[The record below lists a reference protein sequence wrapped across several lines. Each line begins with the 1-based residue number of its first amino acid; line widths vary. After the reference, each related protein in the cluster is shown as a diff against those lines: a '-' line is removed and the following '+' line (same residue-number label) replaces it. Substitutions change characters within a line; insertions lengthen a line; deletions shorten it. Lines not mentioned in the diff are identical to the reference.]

1 MSNLKKLCKMKP
13 QFVIVRDTGNGYSL
27 DNTVNYNGPFAKHVL
42 SQKSGYNHPSL
53 EIKSNWGLNKN
64 YISRLKTGKFTLTAK
79 EAGLLY
85 KAGKVEFHKNNNGY
99 YIASKKTNGAGASIS
114 ELSTILKEISK
125 LPGNIP
131 YRGSPIEYKRIL
143 DYLQFLAVKKV
154 DEDARLFFARPNNET
169 LMKNIRSSNKIQN
182 VFSNISDTDII
193 LYRTAYFMSFD
204 RLAAF
209 ASVVRNVPTIYDK
222 AKAKMDNITF
232 PRTFVKINKN
242 ADILYNVK
250 KIRQSIYGDLRAEKE
265 NGIEI
270 NNSSNSN
277 IISYGEFPI
286 ITKNNLF
293 GWFLNVKNWND
304 RLPNVELRIK
314 VLFYWI
320 FFYPNAN
327 GSNTLPNMKIIEYF
341 LSIADTF
348 HDFGKKSKKFGNFG
362 NIVGTQ
368 AEKQNAVKKTAN
380 GISKTNIPNTSNQL
394 KFIVKLLGADI
405 YRAVDRYNK
414 NVVSTLSATN
424 KRNVNRNG
432 NRLTSGLKVA
442 HFLYLIAN
450 IFGSSES
457 NISKTEEYA
466 GYLMYRLGT
475 GGRFTEINVGDLCDK
490 LNIEKA
496 CIVVDAVGGRLNP
509 CLKKLSIYHNVGIL
523 DTAPSKGILSLG
535 KLVNSNNCI
544 KTLEMMN
551 NNSNK
556 MNNNR
561 PRTSAGSKR
570 PITPARDNGRE
581 TATINQKRRR
591 TGSKT
596 PARGNA
602 EGSPM
607 NLNN

>member
-1 MSNLKKLCKMKP
+1 MSNFKKLCKMKP

-53 EIKSNWGLNKN
+53 DIESNWGLKKN

-79 EAGLLY
+79 EADALY

-114 ELSTILKEISK
+114 ELSIILKEISN
-125 LPGNIP
+125 LTGNIP

-154 DEDARLFFARPNNET
+154 DEDERLFFARPNNET

-209 ASVVRNVPTIYDK
+209 ASVVRNAPTIYDK

-242 ADILYNVK
+242 KDILYNVQ
-250 KIRQSIYGDLRAEKE
+250 KIRQSISEDLGAEI
-265 NGIEI
+265 GIKI

-277 IISYGEFPI
+277 KIISYGEFPI

-304 RLPNVELRIK
+304 RLPNVDLRIK

-348 HDFGKKSKKFGNFG
+348 HDFGKKSKKFE
-362 NIVGTQ
+362 NIVGTKE
-368 AEKQNAVKKTAN
+368 EKQNAVKKTAN
-380 GISKTNIPNTSNQL
+380 GIAKTNIPNTSNQL

-414 NVVSTLSATN
+414 NVVNTLSTTN
-424 KRNVNRNG
+424 TRKENRNG
-432 NRLTSGLKVA
+432 NPLTPGLKVA

-450 IFGSSES
+450 IFGSSGS
-457 NISKTEEYA
+457 NISQTEEYA

-544 KTLEMMN
+544 KTLKMMN
-551 NNSNK
+551 NNSNN
-556 MNNNR
+556 MNINNR
-561 PRTSAGSKR
+561 PLPAGK
-570 PITPARDNGRE
+570 
-581 TATINQKRRR
+581 KRRAI
-591 TGSKT
+591 TSP
-596 PARGNA
+596 PAPSA
-602 EGSPM
+602 PPPSPGDELK
-607 NLNN
+607 NPNNDRP

>member
-1 MSNLKKLCKMKP
+1 MSNFKKLCKMKP

-53 EIKSNWGLNKN
+53 EIESNWGLNKN

-79 EAGLLY
+79 ETKVLY

-114 ELSTILKEISK
+114 ELSTILKEISN

-193 LYRTAYFMSFD
+193 LYETAYFMSFD

-209 ASVVRNVPTIYDK
+209 ASVVRNAPTIYDK

-232 PRTFVKINKN
+232 PRTFVKIDKN
-242 ADILYNVK
+242 EDILYNVK
-250 KIRQSIYGDLRAEKE
+250 KIRQSIYGDLGDEI
-265 NGIEI
+265 GIKI

-277 IISYGEFPI
+277 KIISYGEFPI
-286 ITKNNLF
+286 ITKSNLF
-293 GWFLNVKNWND
+293 GWFLNIKNWND

-348 HDFGKKSKKFGNFG
+348 HDFGKKSEKFK
-362 NIVGTQ
+362 NIVGTK

-380 GISKTNIPNTSNQL
+380 GIAKTNIPNTSNQL

-414 NVVSTLSATN
+414 NVVNTLSATN
-424 KRNVNRNG
+424 TRKENRNG
-432 NRLTSGLKVA
+432 NPLTPGFKVA

-450 IFGSSES
+450 IFGSSGS
-457 NISKTEEYA
+457 NISQTEEYA

-544 KTLEMMN
+544 KTLKMMN
-551 NNSNK
+551 NNSNN
-556 MNNNR
+556 MNINNNNNGQQR
-561 PRTSAGSKR
+561 DTKR
-570 PITPARDNGRE
+570 ARR
-581 TATINQKRRR
+581 
-591 TGSKT
+591 
-596 PARGNA
+596 
-602 EGSPM
+602 
-607 NLNN
+607 